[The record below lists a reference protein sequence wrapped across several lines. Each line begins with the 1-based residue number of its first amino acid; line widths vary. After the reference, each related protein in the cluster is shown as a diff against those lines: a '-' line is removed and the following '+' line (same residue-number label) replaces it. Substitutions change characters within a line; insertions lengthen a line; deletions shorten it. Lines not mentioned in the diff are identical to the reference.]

1 MNRAPT
7 YRSDRKDGAEI
18 LPRMDEI
25 GMMLPV
31 MLSQPHT
38 LPEQLTELG
47 RRVRA
52 LRKRRKMTQAQLA
65 ERAGISTRTLR
76 SLEQGDDVQ
85 LSTLL
90 RVLRALG
97 ASDPVDGL
105 LPSPDVSPL
114 ELARAQRREG

>member
-1 MNRAPT
+1 M
-7 YRSDRKDGAEI
+7 DRD
-18 LPRMDEI
+18 PH
-25 GMMLPV
+25 
-31 MLSQPHT
+31 SQPSLIRLARESG
-38 LPEQLTELG
+38 LPAAEPQPLDLG
-47 RRVRA
+47 ARVRA

-97 ASDPVDGL
+97 VGDPVDGL